1 MKEIFAGKLLTRSL
15 DMLDLSLFLICLSS
29 LTDSYSLK
37 YINGFQWQDELLAKD
52 NNVSL
57 ALDHLNAKH
66 TRESWAGKSITG
78 RIFRLHPNVAD
89 CGCIS

>member
-1 MKEIFAGKLLTRSL
+1 MKGIFADKLLTRSL

-37 YINGFQWQDELLAKD
+37 YINGFQWQDELLAKE
-52 NNVSL
+52 NVSL

>member
-37 YINGFQWQDELLAKD
+37 YINGFQWQDELLAKE
-52 NNVSL
+52 NVSL